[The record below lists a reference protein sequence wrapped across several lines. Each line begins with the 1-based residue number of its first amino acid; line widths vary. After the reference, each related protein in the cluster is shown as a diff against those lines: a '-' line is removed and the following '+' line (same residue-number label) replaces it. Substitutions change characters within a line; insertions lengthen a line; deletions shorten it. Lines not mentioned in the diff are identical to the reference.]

1 MDRRSTERFFLV
13 TCAAMFV
20 FGVVLAVPGT
30 VLALPDFVARLDLT
44 LASRG
49 ALISS
54 LFFGLLAGSA
64 ASGPLVDRIGRRAAL
79 AGSNAL
85 IAVCLPAFAAAPS
98 FPPAAAALVALGL
111 VSAAGNTAANAIA
124 SGLYP
129 DQRAR
134 RMNIIAM
141 AVGAGGLSVPVAVAL
156 AAGRVPGRAV
166 IAAAGALGAV
176 VALAVVRSREP
187 AHLGAPVVLSRRD
200 VAAVM
205 AQPRL
210 AAFGVIVALSG
221 ANEASLAGWTTTYL
235 SGGGVAPA
243 VASWGL
249 AIFWSG
255 LMAGRLLF
263 AGRVDRAQERAVIF
277 GALAGAG
284 SVLLLVAVRAPA
296 LMIAATGMAG
306 LAISLVM
313 PTALA
318 VAGGRYPRHAG
329 TLFGVLL
336 SVAQAGAM
344 TLPAVV
350 GLVAARAGVR
360 GGLSLLV
367 ATNLIVAAV
376 MWRNR
381 TKPTTPL

>member
-166 IAAAGALGAV
+166 IAAAGALGAAGAEAAAEAV
-176 VALAVVRSREP
+176 PDVVRLAKLLVHARE
-187 AHLGAPVVLSRRD
+187 RR
-200 VAAVM
+200 
-205 AQPRL
+205 RR
-210 AAFGVIVALSG
+210 
-221 ANEASLAGWTTTYL
+221 AGQ
-235 SGGGVAPA
+235 
-243 VASWGL
+243 
-249 AIFWSG
+249 
-255 LMAGRLLF
+255 
-263 AGRVDRAQERAVIF
+263 GRVCIRAGPGGRRRRPQRA
-277 GALAGAG
+277 
-284 SVLLLVAVRAPA
+284 RAPA
-296 LMIAATGMAG
+296 R
-306 LAISLVM
+306 
-313 PTALA
+313 A
-318 VAGGRYPRHAG
+318 VAGWWVPTAPSGRRPSSGRSRWG
-329 TLFGVLL
+329 
-336 SVAQAGAM
+336 
-344 TLPAVV
+344 PD
-350 GLVAARAGVR
+350 RR
-360 GGLSLLV
+360 
-367 ATNLIVAAV
+367 
-376 MWRNR
+376 
-381 TKPTTPL
+381 